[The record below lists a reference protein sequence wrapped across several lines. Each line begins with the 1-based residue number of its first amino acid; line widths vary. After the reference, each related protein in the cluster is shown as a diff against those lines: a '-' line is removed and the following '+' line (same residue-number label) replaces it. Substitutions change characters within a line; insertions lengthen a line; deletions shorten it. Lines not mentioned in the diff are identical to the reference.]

1 MRKNSNWAVIT
12 GVVIAALLWFII
24 FVVRPLNFWAS
35 MCMGITLL
43 LLMALI
49 LDRTLFQIGK
59 LKPRH
64 ILIGILSAAIL
75 YGIFYVGNILST
87 LIIPLKDEQLAGVY
101 TNRAGTNPLVIFAAL
116 LLVIGP
122 GEELFWR
129 GFIQKRL
136 TERYGGKAVVIA
148 AVLYAAAHIVTLNFM
163 LIMASL
169 VCGLFWGALY
179 HKEKSLYPV
188 ILSHA
193 VWDVTVFIL
202 LPFN

>member
-1 MRKNSNWAVIT
+1 MRKHSVIIS
-12 GVVIAALLWFII
+12 VVIAAVLWFII

-35 MCMGITLL
+35 MCLGLALL
-43 LLMALI
+43 LLTALI
-49 LDRTLFQIGK
+49 SDRALFQIGK

-75 YGIFYVGNILST
+75 YGIFYVGNILSA

-101 TNRAGTNPLVIFAAL
+101 MNRDGTNPLVIFAAL

-136 TERYGGKAVVIA
+136 TERYGVKAVVLA
-148 AVLYAAAHIVTLNFM
+148 AVLYAAVHIVTLNFM

-179 HKEKSLYPV
+179 YKEKSPYPV

-193 VWDVTVFIL
+193 VWDVTVFLL